1 LSLSFSFV
9 SLQTGFAIGAAVGEA
24 VTTGAAVGGDVT
36 TGADVGED
44 VGALVGF
51 AVGEAVGPTLC
62 DKVGEEV
69 GAPVTAGGNSTA
81 TFEPV
86 DVFLSSSTNVPS
98 STASAVATA
107 ASSIF
112 SIDTGS
118 DFFDEIVMSTV
129 RHSREMSFAAE
140 HATFDADAVT
150 TNALDEANVR
160 TFLLR
165 LMPSFSSNARVAASK
180 SAST

>member
-1 LSLSFSFV
+1 MRFFPPNLSLSFSFV
-9 SLQTGFAIGAAVGEA
+9 SLQTGFA
-24 VTTGAAVGGDVT
+24 TGAAVGG
-36 TGADVGED
+36 D

-51 AVGEAVGPTLC
+51 AVGAAVEGEGVGAIVGFAVGA
-62 DKVGEEV
+62 DV
-69 GAPVTAGGNSTA
+69 GAPVTTGGSSTA

-98 STASAVATA
+98 STASSVATA
-107 ASSIF
+107 ASTIF

-118 DFFDEIVMSTV
+118 DFFDEIVMSSV
-129 RHSREMSFAAE
+129 RHSCEMSFAAE

-150 TNALDEANVR
+150 TNALDEANAR

>member
-1 LSLSFSFV
+1 LV
-9 SLQTGFAIGAAVGEA
+9 SLQTGFA
-24 VTTGAAVGGDVT
+24 TGAA
-36 TGADVGED
+36 

-51 AVGEAVGPTLC
+51 AVGAAVGEGVGAIVGFAVGTAVGGDVGAPVGPMLC
-62 DKVGEEV
+62 DEVGEDV
-69 GAPVTAGGNSTA
+69 GAPVTTEGSSTA

-98 STASAVATA
+98 STASSVATA
-107 ASSIF
+107 ASTIF

-129 RHSREMSFAAE
+129 RHSCEMSFATE
-140 HATFDADAVT
+140 HVTFDADAVM
-150 TNALDEANVR
+150 TNVLDEANAR